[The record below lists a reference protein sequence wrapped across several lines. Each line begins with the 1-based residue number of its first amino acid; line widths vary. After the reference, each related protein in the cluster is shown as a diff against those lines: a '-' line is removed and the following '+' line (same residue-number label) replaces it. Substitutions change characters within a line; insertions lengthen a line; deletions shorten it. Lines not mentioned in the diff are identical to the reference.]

1 MTLYRRR
8 KELGLLDTHPRY
20 SSVSDHQLR
29 TYVEEIKS
37 DMPDSGERMI
47 NGVLRLNGVVVQ
59 RERLRKVIRDVDP
72 INTTLRWNA
81 RIVRKTWSTW
91 AKLFMAYWYVQ
102 N

>member
-1 MTLYRRR
+1 MRR

-20 SSVSDHQLR
+20 CSVSDNQLR

-81 RIVRKTWSTW
+81 RIVRRPYAVPGPNYLWHIGMYKTDN
-91 AKLFMAYWYVQ
+91 V
-102 N
+102 

>member
-1 MTLYRRR
+1 MTISY
-8 KELGLLDTHPRY
+8 EHMI
-20 SSVSDHQLR
+20 
-29 TYVEEIKS
+29 VEEIKS

-59 RERLRKVIRDVDP
+59 RERLRKVIHDVDP

-81 RIVRKTWSTW
+81 RICQETIRSTW
-91 AKLFMAYWYVQ
+91 AKLYMAYWYVQ